1 MFLRKKGLSADLF
14 TWILATIAG
23 VFILVFFYRFA
34 TQHIGVSEDLTDRQT
49 AEYLIDELDAFS
61 TGESSTNYLRFRNK
75 VDLTFQ
81 CGSVG
86 FSDFVKDLDRLVF
99 APSEL
104 HDDEIAMWTEV
115 WKFPFPIAPLYY
127 LTTKRSRTILI
138 YDDRSIDFL
147 QYHSFPTTMGI
158 QSVHIKSLKLDQLR
172 QQANGLDSL
181 HLIYL
186 TPVRDANIILEAF
199 PSLKPDILEVN
210 LDQHTLR
217 YHNYRIDSFYLGDEM
232 LYGAFFAP
240 EQFPCL
246 QRKALEHLWRSAQLL
261 EQRARLLQ
269 GKITDPAC
277 RELFFSLSTT
287 YHGFIDVDDF
297 EILYEQMERV
307 DQYDALL
314 QKQGCGGAY

>member
-1 MFLRKKGLSADLF
+1 MFFKKKGLSGDLF

-34 TQHIGVSEDLTDRQT
+34 TQHIDVSEDLTDRQT

-61 TGESSTNYLRFRNK
+61 TGESSTNYLNFRTPLD
-75 VDLTFQ
+75 VTFQ

-86 FSDFVKDLDRLVF
+86 FRDFAKDLDRLVF
-99 APSEL
+99 APSEI

-115 WKFPFPIAPLYY
+115 WKFPFPITPVYY
-127 LTTKRSRTILI
+127 LTTKRSRTIII
-138 YDDRSIDFL
+138 YDDRSVDFI
-147 QYHSFPTTMGI
+147 QRHSFPSTMGI

-172 QQANGLDSL
+172 QQTSGLDSL

-186 TPVRDANIILEAF
+186 IPVRDVNIISEAF
-199 PSLKPDILEVN
+199 PSLKPDILEVD
-210 LDQHTLR
+210 LEKHTVR
-217 YHNYRIDSFYLGDEM
+217 YHNYRIDGFYLGDEM

-246 QRKALEHLWRSAQLL
+246 QRKALEHLWRAAHLL

-269 GKITDPAC
+269 GKIADPAC
-277 RELFFSLSTT
+277 SELFFSLSTA
-287 YHGFIDVDDF
+287 YHGFIGVDDYDL
-297 EILYEQMERV
+297 LYEQMERV
-307 DQYDALL
+307 DQYDSLL
-314 QKQGCGGAY
+314 QRQGCGGAY